1 MVRGHTNF
9 LHNRCEREEGTKG
22 SNSGGVSIILSPTAV
37 VALNEAGPNP
47 PITTPF
53 YSKFAGRF
61 VGVKMSFPK
70 FDKWGKIVRGF
81 LKLFVASIYHPVG
94 NK

>member
-1 MVRGHTNF
+1 MVPGHTSF

-22 SNSGGVSIILSPTAV
+22 SNSGGVSIILAPTAV

-53 YSKFAGRF
+53 
-61 VGVKMSFPK
+61 
-70 FDKWGKIVRGF
+70 
-81 LKLFVASIYHPVG
+81 
-94 NK
+94 